1 MKKLKDILH
10 SVLVKNRSVSYD
22 GHVTGIAIDS
32 RKVMS
37 GYMFIAYKGV
47 HQDGHQYIAKAIEAG
62 CTHVVIEDESYMSEG
77 DVTYYLV
84 DDARMA
90 ASRIAA
96 NFYNH
101 PSKKLKVIGITG
113 TNGKT
118 TVASMLYEMLRNL
131 DVNAGLVSTIDIKYA
146 DKVINAVLTT
156 PDSLSLQELFS
167 DMLETGVTH
176 VVMEVSSHS
185 LHQGRV
191 ADIDYDLAVFT
202 NITHDHL
209 DYHGTFSEYIKAKKL
224 LFDNLTEGS
233 ACLINLDDKNGE
245 VMAQNSKGDKYS
257 YALKRP
263 AKFKAKVIS
272 NEISGLHL
280 DINTRDVFLRMIGR
294 FNAYNA
300 LAVYGSA
307 VILGF
312 DPDEVLRV
320 MSNLKSAEGRMD
332 FIQSQEAA
340 YTAVVDYAHTPDALE
355 KVLVTLADVKRS
367 NAKIITVVGAGGNRD
382 KAKRPEMARV
392 AYEKSDLIL
401 LTSDNPR
408 DENPED
414 ILNDMINGLSEE
426 QKKKVIKITDRKEA
440 IKMASIMAK
449 PDDIILIAG
458 KGHEK
463 YQEIKGEKFPFDDKK
478 IISALMH

>member
-1 MKKLKDILH
+1 MKKLNDILY
-10 SVLVKNRSVSYD
+10 SVAVKNHDVSYD
-22 GHVTGIAIDS
+22 GQVAGIAIDS
-32 RKVMS
+32 RKVKS

-47 HQDGHQYIAKAIEAG
+47 HQDGHQYIANAIEAG
-62 CTHVVIEDESYMSEG
+62 CTHVLIEDDSYILEG

-84 DDARMA
+84 DDARKA

-101 PSKKLKVIGITG
+101 PSEKLNVIGVTG

-118 TVASMLYEMLRNL
+118 TVASLLYEMLQGL
-131 DVNAGLVSTIDIKYA
+131 DVKAGLVSTIDIKYA

-156 PDSLSLQELFS
+156 PDSISLQELFR
-167 DMLETGVTH
+167 DMLDAGVTH

-209 DYHGTFSEYIKAKKL
+209 DYHGTFSEYIKAKKM
-224 LFDNLTEGS
+224 LFDNLEEGK

-245 VMAQNSKGDKYS
+245 VMAQNSIADKYT

-263 AKFKAKVIS
+263 AKFKSKVIS
-272 NEISGLHL
+272 NEIGGLHL
-280 DINTRDVFLRMIGR
+280 DINGRDVFLRMIGL
-294 FNAYNA
+294 FNAYNS

-332 FIQSQEAA
+332 FIQSQEVN
-340 YTAVVDYAHTPDALE
+340 YTAIVDYAHTPDALE
-355 KVLVTLADVKRS
+355 KVLMTLADMIKS
-367 NAKIITVVGAGGNRD
+367 DAKIITVVGAGGNRD
-382 KAKRPEMARV
+382 KTKRPKMAKV
-392 AYEKSDLIL
+392 AFDKSDIVL

-426 QKKKVIKITDRKEA
+426 EQKKVLKVTDRKEA
-440 IKMASIMAK
+440 IKMASILAK
-449 PDDIILIAG
+449 QNDIILIAG

-463 YQEIKGEKFPFDDKK
+463 YQEIKGQKFPFDDKK